1 MRFSYKIAF
10 IIIFSATTSIIS
22 QEKLKGNKVVISED
36 RNISDFTKIEVIDD
50 INIFLVYNDNQSVIV
65 EADSNLQ
72 PVILTQV
79 KDGTLTIRTEQVIG
93 RSKGLNVHI
102 KVNKNITEINAYNN
116 ASIQSNNLLI
126 IDDLTIN
133 AFDTSDFSLKLNS
146 KNISINSKTASHL
159 NFEILSTDV
168 IIKTEG
174 SSELKATINTKT
186 INLGLSDKSI
196 VTLIGTSEDL
206 YEEGYSSSTFKGK
219 DFIVKNATVKANN
232 NSIVSIN
239 SSETLNIYANN
250 AAEVHVFS
258 YPKITIHEFNDKTL
272 IRKKEL

>member
-22 QEKLKGNKVVISED
+22 QEKLKGNKVVITED

-50 INIFLVYNDNQSVIV
+50 INIFLVYNDNQSVTV

-79 KDGTLTIRTEQVIG
+79 KEGTLTIRTEQVIG

-116 ASIQSNNLLI
+116 ASVKSNNSLI

-146 KNISINSKTASHL
+146 KNISINSKTTSHL

-174 SSELKATINTKT
+174 SSDIKATLNTKT

-196 VTLIGTSEDL
+196 VTLIGTSDDL
-206 YEEGYSSSTFKGK
+206 YLEGYSSSIFKGK
-219 DFIVKNATVKANN
+219 DFIVKNATVKVNN
-232 NSIVSIN
+232 SSIVSIN

-250 AAEVHVFS
+250 ASEVNVFS
-258 YPKITIHEFNDKTL
+258 NPKIIVNEFNDKTL

>member
-36 RNISDFTKIEVIDD
+36 RNISDFTKIEVIDN

-133 AFDTSDFSLKLNS
+133 AFDTSDFSLKLNML
-146 KNISINSKTASHL
+146 H
-159 NFEILSTDV
+159 
-168 IIKTEG
+168 
-174 SSELKATINTKT
+174 
-186 INLGLSDKSI
+186 
-196 VTLIGTSEDL
+196 
-206 YEEGYSSSTFKGK
+206 
-219 DFIVKNATVKANN
+219 
-232 NSIVSIN
+232 
-239 SSETLNIYANN
+239 
-250 AAEVHVFS
+250 
-258 YPKITIHEFNDKTL
+258 
-272 IRKKEL
+272 